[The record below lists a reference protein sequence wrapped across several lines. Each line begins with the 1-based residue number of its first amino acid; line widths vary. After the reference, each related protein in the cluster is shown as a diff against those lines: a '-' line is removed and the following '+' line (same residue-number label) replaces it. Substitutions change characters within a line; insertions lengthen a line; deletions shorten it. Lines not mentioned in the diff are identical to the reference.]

1 MRDRSSA
8 DLADAFSLRI
18 VMSLMSLHQGLPG
31 ALPQPYEMQAIEY
44 SVAGSFF
51 FIITFRRRKSRSL
64 SLYVFGISLLPYPIF
79 ITATRSPVEVV
90 Q

>member
-31 ALPQPYEMQAIEY
+31 ALPQPFEMQAIEY
-44 SVAGSFF
+44 SVAGSRFF
-51 FIITFRRRKSRSL
+51 FIITFRRRESRSL
-64 SLYVFGISLLPYPIF
+64 SLSVWYQSFALSNF
-79 ITATRSPVEVV
+79 HHSHAQSC
-90 Q
+90 